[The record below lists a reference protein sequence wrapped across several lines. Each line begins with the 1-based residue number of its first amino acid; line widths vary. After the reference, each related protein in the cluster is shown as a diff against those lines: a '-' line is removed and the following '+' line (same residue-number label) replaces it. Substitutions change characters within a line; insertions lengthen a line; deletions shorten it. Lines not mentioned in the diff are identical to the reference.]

1 MDENESQHYF
11 EKNYDLN
18 FKEYKPA
25 EKKNNEMF
33 RSTREIMEKP

>member
-11 EKNYDLN
+11 EKNDDLN

-25 EKKNNEMF
+25 EKK
-33 RSTREIMEKP
+33 IMKCLEVQEK